1 TSNLTKVVNIN
12 SYDCSLVYND
22 ANETIKQLKFEEH
35 YSSDVEYKSVDT
47 IENNID
53 INDDDA
59 IINNEHPLF
68 LEIDTDNTSRHTTS
82 KDSNVEQNGVNVSQK
97 WDDIRILWRGR
108 KRRPRARTGFKD
120 SLEDKFVITDLTYEE
135 QLAEVHKRRESANY
149 KNSTYRC
156 TLCFK
161 GFLDEDA
168 FKAHMMRHT
177 RECGEYECG
186 ICKVHYKTLAKLY
199 KHISGVHLMRYSCKR
214 CPFTTLHIALARSHD
229 RWHDGKKFHCQH
241 CSQEFNTLTTY
252 MSHLRIKHPTDFVCE
267 LCGYSFVS
275 EKGKYQ
281 HRSLKHRLDDFQ
293 IPDDGPRCE
302 KCNIQFRSDEAYEKH
317 ISVSLRHT
325 AAPVANEYRKPSL
338 RKKGIRLAGFRRER
352 VLEEPLSCEQCDVQL
367 NSVHEYNAHF
377 RREHPDKNRT
387 VYPTIKAPCMCEICG
402 RIFQSRAVLR
412 DHRWTHTGETPFRC
426 TDCGKTFS
434 SRKQLVVHE
443 HVHTDERKTFQCGL
457 CAREFSTRGNC
468 RRHMSVHT
476 TVRPHQC
483 ELCGKCF
490 KTPHEKKSHCD
501 YVHLKK
507 PWPRKSRGKLNVKD
521 TVKMETD
528 DMTCAS
534 EMDYKEE

>member
-1 TSNLTKVVNIN
+1 MIEKDLHEIYLEITGVPAYADDPLPQLACVECIHRLNNCNLFRNKCRRAHRVLQEIIDNSDNVSMDKIKNIDRDSALLTSNLTKVVNIN

-177 RECGEYECG
+177 RFTPEDIRNTVKSIKRG
-186 ICKVHYKTLAKLY
+186 
-199 KHISGVHLMRYSCKR
+199 HILTEDLKDDYDIERERRALSVRSNMIARR
-214 CPFTTLHIALARSHD
+214 ALARSHD

-325 AAPVANEYRKPSL
+325 
-338 RKKGIRLAGFRRER
+338 
-352 VLEEPLSCEQCDVQL
+352 
-367 NSVHEYNAHF
+367 
-377 RREHPDKNRT
+377 
-387 VYPTIKAPCMCEICG
+387 
-402 RIFQSRAVLR
+402 
-412 DHRWTHTGETPFRC
+412 
-426 TDCGKTFS
+426 
-434 SRKQLVVHE
+434 
-443 HVHTDERKTFQCGL
+443 
-457 CAREFSTRGNC
+457 
-468 RRHMSVHT
+468 VHT
-476 TVRPHQC
+476 TIRPHQC

-521 TVKMETD
+521 TVKVKLV
-528 DMTCAS
+528 CF
-534 EMDYKEE
+534 